1 MGIAPCGRW
10 CLDRLIGLRKRKEM
24 IKDNRRD
31 GPQPSPA
38 ELRSVFG
45 ANLRRLGRDAQ
56 SISALCRDLG
66 INRTQFNRYLA
77 GESFPRP
84 DVLHRICRFFGVDA
98 RILLEPVD
106 TIQTPNKDLLHHP
119 YISDFVG
126 AGVMGLSDEDFPS
139 GFYRFSRPAFTEED
153 RFVVGLVRI
162 SRDDGYT
169 FLRGFEPKE
178 ALAIHDMPTDPA
190 TREFRGLVMPQSEG
204 IAMLVSRKNAATTS
218 FNYLARMA
226 ALAKDYWV
234 GYTVRTTQENPT
246 GRRAARL
253 IYEYL
258 GHDTGKV
265 LSAARSTG
273 YRTTEEL
280 VPFHRR
286 QLRVG
291 EPFV

>member
-1 MGIAPCGRW
+1 MT
-10 CLDRLIGLRKRKEM
+10 
-24 IKDNRRD
+24 KDLRRD
-31 GPQPSPA
+31 DLQPSPA

-45 ANLRRLGRDAQ
+45 ANLRRLGRDAP

-98 RILLEPVD
+98 RILLEPVEK
-106 TIQTPNKDLLHHP
+106 IRNQPNALLSHP
-119 YISDFVG
+119 FISDFIG
-126 AGVMGLSDEDFPS
+126 AGMTGLAEDEFPS
-139 GFYRFSRPAFTEED
+139 GFYRFSRAAFSEEN

-162 SRDDGYT
+162 SRDDGFT

-178 ALAIHDMPTDPA
+178 ALSNHAMPTDPR
-190 TREFRGLVMPQSEG
+190 TREFRGLVMPQAEG
-204 IAMLVSRKNAATTS
+204 LAMLVSRRDAVTTS
-218 FNYLARMA
+218 FNYLARMP
-226 ALAKDYWV
+226 ALAKTYWV

-258 GHDTGKV
+258 GRDTKQI
-265 LSAARSTG
+265 LTAARSAG
-273 YRTTEEL
+273 YANAEDL
-280 VPFHRR
+280 VPFHRK
-286 QLRVG
+286 QLRID